1 MMRSGETKHVDVFLS
16 HSSANTIPARRIA
29 RSLERARLS
38 VWFDR
43 TNIRLGNLLRKELQ
57 QGITDSRVL
66 VLLWSKA
73 ARHSSWVKA
82 ELLTAFHLNRFILPC
97 LLDGTSLPQFLQSS
111 VQLDL
116 RRKGVTPLQELA
128 REIRRAPQHTNEL
141 LPPMRRE
148 SAELLQAINEI
159 YAIQEKELDSMG
171 AEDMRAT
178 AQAHNEV
185 ANRLAQARKA
195 WPFDHCLLN
204 MAGYH
209 AKNEYLIKH
218 WGAIQA
224 GQRPGDRLL
233 DEAQRFFFDTLFVDP
248 NDCSPL
254 NGLGSVLILQHEL
267 DAAEFFVS
275 RSIKLAKRKGIDYGA
290 AKEDLALIR
299 RYKRTG

>member
-1 MMRSGETKHVDVFLS
+1 VDAFLS
-16 HSSANTIPARRIA
+16 HSSDNTLPARRIA
-29 RSLERARLS
+29 RSLERAGLS

-43 TNIRLGNLLRKELQ
+43 SDIRLGNLLRKELQ

-73 ARHSSWVKA
+73 ARHSPWVKA

-97 LLDGTSLPQFLQSS
+97 LLDSTSLPQFLKSS

-116 RRKGVTPLQELA
+116 RRKGSTPVQELA

-141 LPPMRRE
+141 LPLMRHE
-148 SAELLQAINEI
+148 NTELLEAINGI
-159 YAIQEKELDSMG
+159 YAIQEKELNSMG
-171 AEDMRAT
+171 AEDMRAAT
-178 AQAHNEV
+178 RAHKE
-185 ANRLAQARKA
+185 ADKELAKARNA

-218 WGAIQA
+218 WGAVQA
-224 GQRPGDRLL
+224 GQRPKDRLL
-233 DEAQRFFFDTLFVDP
+233 DRAQRLFFETLFVDP

-254 NGLGSVLILQHEL
+254 NGLGSILMLQHEL
-267 DAAEFFVS
+267 DAAEFFVT
-275 RSIKLAKRKGIDYGA
+275 RAIKLAKRAGIIYSA
-290 AKEDLALIR
+290 AKEDLASIR
-299 RYKRTG
+299 RYKRQ